1 VLAKSACLKQVYPP
15 MAYREMVRILQRKF
29 GYHTNHHTAKRFLD
43 RHALPVQLAL
53 DFPTFHDFADAY
65 RARWT
70 VVRLFYEGWSK
81 QKSVD

>member
-1 VLAKSACLKQVYPP
+1 

-29 GYHTNHHTAKRFLD
+29 GYYTNHHTAKRFLD
-43 RHALPVQLAL
+43 RHALPVQLA
-53 DFPTFHDFADAY
+53 ADAY